1 MKKIRLLMAAV
12 ALVLSVGIAS
22 AQNVQ
27 VRGTVTDASNGEPV
41 PFASVQ
47 VKGTMQGTASDALG
61 NFTIS
66 APASGALVFSSI
78 GYTTQEVAVNN
89 RTQINVALVPEAEF
103 LDDVVVVAYGTQ
115 SARTVTAAVASIKSD
130 VLKDAPNV
138 NFDAMLQGQASGVQV
153 ASPSGGAGA
162 QAKVL
167 IRGVSSIS
175 AGTDP
180 LYIVDGIPVA
190 SNNLLATYTESNAL
204 SDINPADIESIEV
217 LKDAAATALYG
228 SRAASGVII
237 ITTKQGRKGD
247 TKVTYDMNIGFTQPT
262 KMFDVMD
269 ADTYVAYKNQAVY
282 NRYGTDERIISGG
295 KNPYG
300 DKAFN
305 MMTDSKGNK
314 IRTNWND
321 LIFKNGLIQNHTV
334 AISGGSDRT
343 QYYAS
348 ANYSDNTGI
357 IQGDRYHRYGIK
369 ANVSTQINKWLK
381 LGLNTSYTKS
391 FTQAADASRNGSVFA
406 AAGLPRQAMIMPP
419 ILPAYNEDGS
429 YYTMNNGQYVG
440 VGGISIASLGYPNAM
455 AQLESYNKV
464 NTSRILASG
473 FIDLT
478 PVKNLTFRT
487 QFGADYMTEEEE
499 TFWHQN
505 YGQGVNY
512 NGYAYK
518 TMSDMTNWTWTN
530 TADYNLIFGNNSFN
544 FLVGMEANERSYG
557 YDYMKG
563 EDVLNPAYT
572 GFRAGYSEYEGG
584 GSYGSR
590 AMISYFGRVNYDY
603 ASKYMVSLN
612 FRRDGLSALGANNKW
627 GNFWGASAA
636 WRVSE
641 EEFFTPLRDVI
652 DEFKINAS
660 YGIVG
665 NSEIGYYNAQ
675 TYYGDD
681 VYGGLPAL
689 GLSNI
694 GDSSLAW
701 ENSTKYDVG
710 FSARLFNRLDVDFD
724 WYYTKTN
731 DLVLAVPQGP
741 STGIGSLTTNAG
753 SLQNKGIEL
762 TLGMDIVK
770 TRNFTW
776 NSSFNITTAH
786 NKVLSL
792 AEGVDALYSEDVS
805 VTLPGYSIGQIYA
818 YPTGGIDPETGCRIF
833 YGSNGEWTIY
843 DPARGNWFLK
853 DGTVFQ
859 GDIAPVRSGNTLPTW
874 FGGWN
879 NTFRYKGFDLNIF
892 FQYSGGNWIMNA
904 NTASGSDNRWWN
916 NFAEV
921 AEKSWQKPGD
931 NAKYARPYYGDN
943 VSNGSAYDITDWIE
957 RGDYLR
963 LKSVSLGY
971 TYNTGSRKDILGFTS
986 VRAYAQVQNAFVLTA
1001 FTGLDPEITSSYSSS
1016 PVLTSGY
1023 YKNTLPQARTYTLGL
1038 QLTF

>member
-1 MKKIRLLMAAV
+1 MKKAKLFFS
-12 ALVLSVGIAS
+12 VLFLTIGVTVF
-22 AQNVQ
+22 AQNIT
-27 VRGTVTDASNGEPV
+27 VRGTITDASTGDAI
-41 PFASVQ
+41 PFAAVQ
-47 VKGTMQGTASDALG
+47 IQGTRTGAAADANG
-61 NFTIS
+61 AYTIS
-66 APASGALVFSSI
+66 APSNATLIFSSI
-78 GYTTQEVAVNN
+78 GYVNEEVAVSG
-89 RTQINVALVPEAEF
+89 RSTVNVALNPSVESLEN
-103 LDDVVVVAYGTQ
+103 VVVVAYGTQ
-115 SARTVTAAVASIKSD
+115 SARTVTASVASIKSD

-153 ASPSGGAGA
+153 SSPSGGAGA

-190 SNNLLATYTESNAL
+190 SSTILNTYTESNAL

-262 KMFDVMD
+262 KMYDVMD
-269 ADTYVAYKNQAVY
+269 ADTYVAYKNKAVY

-295 KNPYG
+295 KNPWG
-300 DKAFN
+300 DKTFN
-305 MMTDSKGNK
+305 FMTDSKGSK

-321 LIFKNGLIQNHTV
+321 LIFKNGLVQNHTV

-369 ANVSTQINKWLK
+369 ANVSTQVNKWLK
-381 LGLNTSYTKS
+381 VGLNTSYTNA

-429 YYTMNNGQYVG
+429 YYTMNNGQYVA

-464 NTSRILASG
+464 ATTRILASG
-473 FIDLT
+473 FAEVT
-478 PVKNLTFRT
+478 PVKNLTLRT
-487 QFGADYMTEEEE
+487 QFGADYMTENEE
-499 TFWHQN
+499 TYWHQN

-518 TMSDMTNWTWTN
+518 TISDMTNWTWTN
-530 TADYNLIFGNNSFN
+530 TADYNLILGNNSFN
-544 FLVGMEANERSYG
+544 FMVGMEANERKYG
-557 YDYMKG
+557 YDYVKG
-563 EDVLNPAYT
+563 EDILNPAYT
-572 GFRAGYSEYEGG
+572 GFRAGYSSYEAG

-590 AMISYFGRVNYDY
+590 GMISYFGRLNYDY
-603 ASKYMVSLN
+603 KARYMVSLN

-641 EEFFTPLRDVI
+641 EDFFTPLRGVI
-652 DEFKINAS
+652 DDFKINAS

-681 VYGGLPAL
+681 VYGGTAAL

-694 GDSSLAW
+694 GDASLAW
-701 ENSTKYDVG
+701 ENSTKYDAG
-710 FSARLFNRLDVDFD
+710 FSARLFGRLDVDFD

-731 DLVLAVPQGP
+731 NLVMAVPQGP

-753 SLQNKGIEL
+753 SLQNKGVEL
-762 TLGMDIVK
+762 TLGMDIIRTK
-770 TRNFTW
+770 DFTW
-776 NSSFNITTAH
+776 SSNFNITTAF

-792 AEGVDALYSEDVS
+792 ADGVDAIYSEDVS

-818 YPTGGIDPETGCRIF
+818 YPTGGIDPDTGCRIF

-843 DPARGNWFLK
+843 DPSRGNWFLK

-859 GDIAPVRSGNTLPTW
+859 GDIAPVRAGNTLPTW

-879 NTFRYKGFDLNIF
+879 NTFRWKGFDMNVFL
-892 FQYSGGNWIMNA
+892 QYSGGNWIMNA

-916 NFAEV
+916 NLAEV
-921 AEKSWQKPGD
+921 ADLCWQKPGD

-971 TYNTGSRKDILGFTS
+971 TYNTGARKAVLGFTS

-1001 FTGLDPEITSSYSSS
+1001 FTGLDPEITSSYSDS